1 MKTERV
7 RDWMGAPLV
16 GCPVDVEMADVAR
29 LLWDEGIRHA
39 PLLRK
44 NGRVAGVLSDI
55 DVFSAGTLVD
65 DGVWVERVAREPREL
80 ARPARA
86 IVHPDDELALGLAAL
101 RDAGSDYALVLEAD
115 GTPVGILTEHDAV
128 RAAARLLPEGF
139 VGAVH
144 RGVRGIDADTPVL
157 DGLARMVDLGVRHLV
172 VTRGP
177 TIAG

>member
-101 RDAGSDYALVLEAD
+101 RDAGSDYALVLEA
-115 GTPVGILTEHDAV
+115 EQEA
-128 RAAARLLPEGF
+128 
-139 VGAVH
+139 
-144 RGVRGIDADTPVL
+144 
-157 DGLARMVDLGVRHLV
+157 V
-172 VTRGP
+172 VTHQYDDGVVFQPGLFQPLAQPANAVVDR
-177 TIAG
+177 